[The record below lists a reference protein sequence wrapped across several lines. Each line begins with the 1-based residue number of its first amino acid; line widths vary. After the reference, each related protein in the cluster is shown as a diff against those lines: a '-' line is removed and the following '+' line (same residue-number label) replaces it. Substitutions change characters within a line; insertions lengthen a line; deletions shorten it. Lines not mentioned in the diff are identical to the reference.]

1 MASIDLSIPKKL
13 AVKYAFKTG
22 MDMEYLLGEALE
34 AYWIAMCD
42 PTYDPRK
49 SAFSTFAYIVVNSRM
64 MDVEYKHRRER
75 STPTIELDEQMGDGA
90 VSVERECYFNE
101 LLRQLPSDGRF
112 IVWMVLGN
120 RMDGIAPHRVRS
132 TIRKTLRPTGWTA
145 SRIDKAFQSVSDM
158 LKEVEAFA

>member
-13 AVKYAFKTG
+13 AIKYAFKTG
-22 MDMEYLLGEALE
+22 MEMEYLLGEALE

-42 PTYDPRK
+42 PTYDPCK

-64 MDVEYKHRRER
+64 MDIEYKHRRER
-75 STPTIELDEQMGDGA
+75 LTPMVELDEQMPNQS
-90 VSVERECYFNE
+90 VSIEHECYFNE

-120 RMDGIAPHRVRS
+120 HMDGVAPHKVRG
-132 TIRKTLRPTGWTA
+132 TIRKTLLPAGWTT